1 VNPPPADPPSWKV
14 LLALLSLSLSLLLWL
29 EGLAGSLERPSVE
42 TALDLRQLELSA
54 LVEDHLPPHL
64 RPLLV
69 GDAPRQALADA
80 LEESLG
86 KAGIPAPAQQRLE
99 LSLLRRGSTDRSE
112 ALAADQ
118 SLRQLIPSVE
128 PARRPLLE
136 ALVAGRRV
144 PAPERTALL
153 RPWQPSPLL
162 EQLSCEQLGGGSGAE
177 TCPADRDPAR
187 RVLQLLAVNVLPLL
201 LLLTGLGLLIRM
213 LRRLL
218 AHRQAPFAP
227 LVGPPL
233 TPIDATLLIAGGF
246 VLVGELVVP
255 GLLEPPLTALV
266 QSRNFSPPLAE
277 GIRVLVLYLGL
288 MAAPLL
294 LLVLLLPGRL
304 ASRPAGGWL
313 QWHWRP
319 LATATVPA
327 LALLL
332 MLLPPVAL
340 SGWLVGQIWGD
351 PGGSNPLLELVLTSG
366 DPWAL
371 ACFALTAM
379 VLAPLFEETLFRG
392 ILLPVLGQRLG
403 GTAAVGISAAVF
415 ALAHLSLGELMPLF
429 VLGIGLGLLRWH
441 SGRLASSVIAHALWN
456 GLTFANLLLL
466 ADGAGGV

>member
-1 VNPPPADPPSWKV
+1 M

-42 TALDLRQLELSA
+42 SALDLRQLELSA
-54 LVEDHLPPHL
+54 LVEEQLPPGL

-69 GDAPRQALADA
+69 GDDPREALADA
-80 LEESLG
+80 LEGNLEQ
-86 KAGIPAPAQQRLE
+86 AAIPMPAQRRLE
-99 LSLLRRGSTDRSE
+99 LGLLRRGSADLAE
-112 ALAADQ
+112 AEAAEQ
-118 SLRQLIPSVE
+118 NLRRLIPSVE
-128 PARRPLLE
+128 PSRRPLLE

-144 PAPERTALL
+144 SPPERAALL

-162 EQLSCEQLGGGSGAE
+162 EQLSCEQLGGGIGGES
-177 TCPADRDPAR
+177 CPADRNPAR

-201 LLLTGLGLLIRM
+201 LLLIGLGLLIRM
-213 LRRLL
+213 LRRLVTR
-218 AHRQAPFAP
+218 RQSPFAP

-255 GLLEPPLTALV
+255 GLLEPPLTALI
-266 QSRNFSPPLAE
+266 QSRNLSAPLAE
-277 GIRVLVLYLGL
+277 GLRVLVLYLGL
-288 MAAPLL
+288 MAAPLFI
-294 LLVLLLPGRL
+294 LVLLLRGRL

-313 QWHWRP
+313 QWHWQP
-319 LATATVPA
+319 LATAAGPA
-327 LALLL
+327 LTLVL
-332 MLLPPVAL
+332 MLLPPVAF
-340 SGWLVGQIWGD
+340 SGWLVGKLWED
-351 PGGSNPLLELVLTSG
+351 AGGSNPLLELVLTSG
-366 DPWAL
+366 DPLAL

-392 ILLPVLGQRLG
+392 VLLPVLGQRLG
-403 GTAAVGISAAVF
+403 GTAAVGISASVF